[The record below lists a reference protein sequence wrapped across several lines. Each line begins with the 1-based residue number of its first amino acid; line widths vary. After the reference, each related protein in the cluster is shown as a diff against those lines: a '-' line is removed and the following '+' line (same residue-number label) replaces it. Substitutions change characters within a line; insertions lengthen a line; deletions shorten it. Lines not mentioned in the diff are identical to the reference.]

1 LINMAN
7 LTVLKG
13 STYDGVQQIL
23 QKIEFLE
30 KLEWIGIQEISIIT
44 WQTHKGQTG
53 IEQVVSKAGSVDDR
67 LTDIFN
73 GEETGQQVT
82 EMTSAL
88 FLVTREPLQDKVFEE
103 FDNCDYE
110 LLASNLT
117 KEQGLQFMVA
127 FAEE

>member
-1 LINMAN
+1 MAI

-13 STYDGVQQIL
+13 STHDGVQQIL

-53 IEQVVSKAGSVDDR
+53 IEKVVSKAGSVDDR
-67 LTDIFN
+67 LTDIFSVDK
-73 GEETGQQVT
+73 TGKQVT
-82 EMTSAL
+82 EMTLSV
-88 FLVTREPLQDKVFEE
+88 FLVTREPLQDKVFAELNDSD
-103 FDNCDYE
+103 FE
-110 LLASNLT
+110 LLAYNLT
-117 KEQGLQFMVA
+117 KEQGLQFMAA